1 MEKEK
6 KQQDIKN
13 LLARRK
19 MLSNI
24 VENGIKFTI
33 NRSVKTRQKGL
44 FKLLKP
50 KITKQITEEYTIV
63 QPTLG
68 VLDRCSEIWLK
79 FKLSEL
85 EGLEESKAM
94 DAAYELAHRHAKDI
108 AQVLSILVV
117 GEQYYCD
124 KEWGDKEIARL
135 TELFYHSIKPSQVN
149 DLALFINTVSGLVD
163 FVNSMRLMQMSET
176 TAPTDRIEDW
186 SE

>member
-1 MEKEK
+1 MKEMEA
-6 KQQDIKN
+6 DIKEI
-13 LLARRK
+13 LARK
-19 MLSNI
+19 KVLQTI
-24 VENGIKFTI
+24 VEKGIKFSI

-85 EGLEESKAM
+85 EGLEDSKAL
-94 DAAYELAHRHAKDI
+94 DAGYELAHRHAKDL
-108 AQVLSILVV
+108 AHVLAILVV
-117 GEQYYCD
+117 GEEYYCD
-124 KEWGDKEIARL
+124 TEYGEKEINRL
-135 TELFYHSIKPSQVN
+135 TELFYRSIKPSQVS
-149 DLALFINTVSGLVD
+149 DLAVFVNMANGLVD

-176 TAPTDRIEDW
+176 TAPTDRIEEW